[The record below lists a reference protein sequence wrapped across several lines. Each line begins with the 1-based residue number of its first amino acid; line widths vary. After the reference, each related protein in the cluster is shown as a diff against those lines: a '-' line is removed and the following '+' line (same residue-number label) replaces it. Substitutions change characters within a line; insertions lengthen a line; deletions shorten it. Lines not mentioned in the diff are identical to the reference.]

1 MGAER
6 VCIKAPEFTQDEAE
20 IYFLTNMEDSI
31 GIKGCEFK
39 SWLFRVYQACS
50 QILLCGEV
58 KNLYLLTSNK
68 TTVKEQNAC
77 LTHPDRSAMAG
88 LLL

>member
-6 VCIKAPEFTQDEAE
+6 VEFTQDEAE
-20 IYFLTNMEDSI
+20 IYSLTNMEDSI

-39 SWLFRVYQACS
+39 SWLFRVYACS

>member
-1 MGAER
+1 MGAEG
-6 VCIKAPEFTQDEAE
+6 VCTTAPEFTQDEAE
-20 IYFLTNMEDSI
+20 IYSLTNMEGSI
-31 GIKGCEFK
+31 GIKGCESR
-39 SWLFRVYQACS
+39 SWLFKFYQTCS

-58 KNLYLLTSNK
+58 KNLYLPTSNK

>member
-6 VCIKAPEFTQDEAE
+6 VEFTQDEAE
-20 IYFLTNMEDSI
+20 IYSLTNMEDSI

-39 SWLFRVYQACS
+39 SWLFRVYACS
-50 QILLCGEV
+50 QILLCGEA

-68 TTVKEQNAC
+68 TTVKEENAC

>member
-6 VCIKAPEFTQDEAE
+6 VCTKAPEIMQDEAE
-20 IYFLTNMEDSI
+20 IYSLTNMEGII

-39 SWLFRVYQACS
+39 SWLFKFYQARS
-50 QILLCGEV
+50 QVLLCGEV

>member
-1 MGAER
+1 MG
-6 VCIKAPEFTQDEAE
+6 DEAE
-20 IYFLTNMEDSI
+20 IYSLTNMEDSI

-39 SWLFRVYQACS
+39 SWLFRACS